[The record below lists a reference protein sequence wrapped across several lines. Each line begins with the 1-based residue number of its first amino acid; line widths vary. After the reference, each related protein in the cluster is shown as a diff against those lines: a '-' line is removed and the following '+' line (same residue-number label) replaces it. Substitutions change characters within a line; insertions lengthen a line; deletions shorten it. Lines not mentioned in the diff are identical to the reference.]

1 MKWKS
6 DLFAEYFAAIADRG
20 FMALSVMLA
29 LRRAPD
35 EGLNSPQ
42 TEHSDSLYPPH

>member
-20 FMALSVMLA
+20 VYGPGISTAS
-29 LRRAPD
+29 
-35 EGLNSPQ
+35 ETGGLQCKGVKISP
-42 TEHSDSLYPPH
+42 PPSASF